1 MKRTKLV
8 SINGEIFKPEDAKIS
23 VFDRGFLYGD
33 AVYEVA
39 RSYGRVFFELEAHIN
54 RMFNSANLIQLDL
67 KKTPDQY
74 IKEIYQVYSK
84 VRDENIYM
92 RIQITRGTGTI
103 GLGLKNTTEPN
114 VIIYIRELD
123 QTPAEYYEK
132 GVKVVTTQ
140 RLRNSK
146 KALDPNIKSG
156 NYLNNVLA
164 FVDASQADAI
174 ESVMVNSQGFVT
186 EGTTSNI
193 FAVKS
198 GVVMGPPDDFDL
210 LKGITRR
217 IVIGLCKNLK
227 IPYKEGSFTPQ
238 DFETADEVF
247 LTSST
252 REVLPVRLVNNAN
265 IKQAPGPISRSLAL
279 AYKDY
284 VVKYCEERKHLG
296 AI

>member
-1 MKRTKLV
+1 MKRTRIV
-8 SINGEIFKPEDAKIS
+8 AINGEIFKPEEAKIS

-39 RSYGRVFFELEAHIN
+39 RSYGRVFFELEAHIS
-54 RMFNSANLIQLDL
+54 RMFNSASLIQMDL
-67 KKTPDQY
+67 KKTQEQY
-74 IKEIYQVYSK
+74 IKEIYRVYSK
-84 VRDENIYM
+84 VPENDIYM
-92 RIQITRGTGTI
+92 RIQITRGTGNI
-103 GLGLKNTTEPN
+103 GLGLKNATEPN

-123 QTPAEYYEK
+123 QTPKEYYEK

-164 FVDASQADAI
+164 FVDASQAEAI
-174 ESVMVNSQGFVT
+174 ESVMVNSEGFVT

-193 FAVKS
+193 FLIKNGA
-198 GVVMGPPDDFDL
+198 VMGPPDEFDL

-217 IVIGLCKNLK
+217 IVVGLCKDLG
-227 IPYKEGSFTPQ
+227 IPYKEGSFTPA
-238 DFETADEVF
+238 DFEKADEVF

-252 REVLPVRLVNNAN
+252 REVLPVRQVNSAN
-265 IKQAPGPISRSLAL
+265 IKAAPGPISRSLAL
-279 AYKDY
+279 AYKEY
-284 VVKYCEERKHLG
+284 VKKYCAEREHLG
-296 AI
+296 KI